1 MSAESAGI
9 ARAQT
14 GEPLPHQSDHASAA
28 TGRDGAFPGISGG
41 GSAPQIRAEQA
52 VLRLTLGIDPG
63 TSGAIVV
70 LADGEPVRLLDMP
83 ANDRL
88 DIGREVNP
96 VSLAAQLRGL
106 SMQYPGAHVMAAL
119 ELVGSRPMEGSRSVF
134 RFGEG
139 YGVVKGVL
147 GALGIGWV
155 TVRPQAW
162 KKHHGLIGTE
172 KDAARIYAMQRFPR
186 VALSL
191 KRKRDGGRADALLIA
206 RWAWETEQ
214 HAERDA

>member
-1 MSAESAGI
+1 MSAESASI

-14 GEPLPHQSDHASAA
+14 GPVHPHQSTPANAT
-28 TGRDGAFPGISGG
+28 TGRDEAFPGISGG
-41 GSAPQIRAEQA
+41 GPAPQIRAEQA

-70 LADGEPVRLLDMP
+70 LADGEPVKMLDMP

-96 VSLAAQLRGL
+96 VALAAQLRGIV
-106 SMQYPGAHVMAAL
+106 MQYPGAHVMAAL

-155 TVRPQAW
+155 DVRPQAW
-162 KKHHGLIGTE
+162 KKHHGLIGTA

-206 RWAWETEQ
+206 LWAWETEQ
-214 HAERDA
+214 HAEAG

>member
-1 MSAESAGI
+1 MSAESANI

-14 GEPLPHQSDHASAA
+14 GPVHPHQSDHASAA
-28 TGRDGAFPGISGG
+28 TGRDDAFPGISGV
-41 GSAPQIRAEQA
+41 GSAPEIRTKQA

-70 LADGEPVRLLDMP
+70 LADGEPVKLLDMP

-155 TVRPQAW
+155 DVRPQAW

-172 KDAARIYAMQRFPR
+172 KDAARIYAMQCFPR

-214 HAERDA
+214 HAELPL